1 MDRREV
7 VYYAALFVFGLVMLW
22 NGQSIFLVAGMM
34 LATTLIVFTIYVWYP
49 MAREKRMDRVENF
62 LRRNHYKPYIYFYYV
77 TANRLDEEVEI
88 TMEKLRNNSTN
99 KSMQAVYQAAYG
111 VYRKDMFIVRQ
122 AVPNMRRSDYRTYY
136 ETCLL
141 IEEGMGEQARE
152 HLKSIR
158 RRWMQSALLAEIER
172 KLGHREMAIQH
183 AEEAVS
189 ATNGAQRYM
198 LVKEYERCY
207 AEE

>member
-7 VYYAALFVFGLVMLW
+7 VYYSALFVFVLVMMW
-22 NGQSIFLVAGMM
+22 NGQSIFLIAGIM
-34 LATTLIVFTIYVWYP
+34 LATTLIAFTIYVWYP
-49 MAREKRMDRVENF
+49 MAWENRMDRVENF
-62 LRRNHYKPYIYFYYV
+62 LRRNQYKPYIYIYYV
-77 TANRLDEEVEI
+77 TANRLDEEVEL
-88 TMEKLRNNSTN
+88 TMEKLRNNSTK
-99 KSMQAVYQAAYG
+99 KSMQAIYQAAYG
-111 VYRKDMFIVRQ
+111 VYHKDMFIVRQ

-136 ETCLL
+136 ETFLL
-141 IEEGMGEQARE
+141 IEEGVGEQARE

-183 AEEAVS
+183 AEEAVN
-189 ATNGAQRYM
+189 ATNGVQRYM

-207 AEE
+207 AEQ